1 MPHWSGLSQIALW
14 RASPYN
20 TPKARELHASIVGR
34 RHQFAEGDLVLLVD
48 RRGRRYLLTLFLEE
62 RFHTHM
68 GVVSHSSIIGQDVG
82 TRIYTTT
89 GHMLLAFSPTLGD
102 YVEEM
107 PHPTQVI
114 YAKDLGAILMYG
126 DIFPGATVLEAG
138 LGSGALTLTL
148 LRAVGEK
155 GRVITFE
162 IRPELVEKAKKN
174 IQTLKPNLTNL
185 EIKVKDVYQDLDE
198 TDLDRIVLD
207 VPEPWHVVPEA
218 ARGLV
223 PGGIFLSYLPTILQV
238 HQLQETLIESPHFEL
253 MDTIEVLVRPWSV
266 THRSV
271 RPVHRMVAHTG
282 FITTARKCTPK
293 QASSVEE
300 NDPQAT

>member
-1 MPHWSGLSQIALW
+1 MEIHA
-14 RASPYN
+14 N
-20 TPKARELHASIVGR
+20 TVMG
-34 RHQFAEGDLVLLVD
+34 RHQFAEGDPALLVD
-48 RRGRRYLLTLFLEE
+48 RRGRRYLLSLSSSES
-62 RFHTHM
+62 FHTHM
-68 GVVSHSSIIGQDVG
+68 GIISHSAIIGQDVG
-82 TRIYTTT
+82 ARLYTTT

-102 YVEEM
+102 FVEEM

-138 LGSGALTLTL
+138 LGSGALTMAL
-148 LRAVGEK
+148 LRAVGDNGK
-155 GRVITFE
+155 VIALE
-162 IRPELVEKAKKN
+162 IRPELVEKARKN
-174 IQTLKPNLTNL
+174 IKTMQPNLANL
-185 EIKVKDVYQDLDE
+185 EIHVKDVYQDLDQTE
-198 TDLDRIVLD
+198 LDRIILD

-218 ARGLV
+218 ASALV

-238 HQLQETLIESPHFEL
+238 HQLHETLIESPHFEL
-253 MDTIEVLVRPWSV
+253 MEAIEVLVRPWSV

-300 NDPQAT
+300 NDPQTT

>member
-1 MPHWSGLSQIALW
+1 MGMVPHS
-14 RASPYN
+14 N
-20 TPKARELHASIVGR
+20 
-34 RHQFAEGDLVLLVD
+34 
-48 RRGRRYLLTLFLEE
+48 
-62 RFHTHM
+62 
-68 GVVSHSSIIGQDVG
+68 IIGQDVG
-82 TRIYTTT
+82 ARVYTTT

-102 YVEEM
+102 FVEEM

-138 LGSGALTLTL
+138 LGSGGLTLAL

-162 IRPELVEKAKKN
+162 VRPELVEKARGN
-174 IQTLKPNLTNL
+174 IATLNPDMSNL
-185 EIKVKDVYQDLDE
+185 EIKIKDVYHELDE

-207 VPEPWHVVPEA
+207 VPEPWQVVPGA
-218 ARGLV
+218 ASALV
-223 PGGIFLSYLPTILQV
+223 PGGILLSYLPTILQV
-238 HQLQETLIESPHFEL
+238 HQLHEVLAESPHFEL
-253 MDTIEVLVRPWSV
+253 METIEVLVRPWSV

-282 FITTARKCTPK
+282 FITTARRCAPK
-293 QASSVEE
+293 ELPLAGQDEPE
-300 NDPQAT
+300 AT